1 MKNLLECKKEYLTLL
16 ESSTIILWE
25 YLKDIKLSKSDKK
38 IFTNWHKKVN
48 QHESHAK
55 RKQSKEY
62 YLSM

>member
-25 YLKDIKLSKSDKK
+25 YLKNIKLSKSDKK
-38 IFTNWHKKVN
+38 IFTNWYKKVN
-48 QHESHAK
+48 QHESHTK